1 MDKKTLYANI
11 IIDISHEKL
20 DRTFQYR
27 IPENLL
33 DQIHPGTPVE
43 IPFGRSNR
51 KIRGYVVEVTEEP
64 EFAPERIKP
73 VSHVIREGIPI
84 EGQLIALAAWMRENF
99 GGTMNQALKTVLPVK
114 QKTTEKEQR
123 LIWLKPD
130 QTLFLLRQQRSLC
143 WENCSASTRLPGR
156 GFWKHCWNSR
166 LFRMKQ

>member
-27 IPENLL
+27 IPEKLL

-114 QKTTEKEQR
+114 QKTMEKEQR

-130 QTLFLLRQQRSLC
+130 PTTAKSLLGELQRKHQTARARLLEAL
-143 WENCSASTRLPGR
+143 L
-156 GFWKHCWNSR
+156 
-166 LFRMKQ
+166 